1 MEKEV
6 LTKQFR
12 SHYSVFFFKKKKPDV
27 RLIKWV
33 EIPPIYCTNHSID
46 LILQTAKMPLQEA
59 RRNKRL
65 SRGKEQETKR
75 VQGQKSQ
82 KKKKHL
88 RSCHEHLIRYM
99 ENGSMLSYYRC
110 AQNS

>member
-12 SHYSVFFFKKKKPDV
+12 SHYSVVFFFFKKKPDV

-82 KKKKHL
+82 KKKKAFEKL
-88 RSCHEHLIRYM
+88 P
-99 ENGSMLSYYRC
+99 
-110 AQNS
+110 